1 MFNLLCSQGH
11 RPIFHQALG
20 AEVVVFDEGLDGV
33 AVFNFV
39 DLLIRCIVFSS
50 AVLTHFICFASAVFA
65 TYGS

>member
-33 AVFNFV
+33 AVFNFGANMLV
-39 DLLIRCIVFSS
+39 GRKVTESEMNLDRLNIYV
-50 AVLTHFICFASAVFA
+50 AN
-65 TYGS
+65 